1 MQLRLRERAHLGTQ
15 APPSGALGTAA
26 AGSDYFSSD
35 KHYASLARRIVA
47 KLRCGGGWVLIT
59 GDPPADPQAL
69 SEALGNVVGVH
80 YEAVIISC
88 DPELTRHIERT
99 ISVSDGARAAAG
111 AAVTAEPAAAVQS
124 VFVLDGFDRLSDEQI
139 KEICKAT
146 LYCGQISAAGILLA
160 SLDFLARLERP
171 TLHFLK
177 EHLDAQFRVQ
187 EVGDDE
193 AITFL
198 HNQLLLHHDRRIEAH
213 GFRRGILIGVEA
225 SAGVLA
231 AGIGL
236 FIILNLP
243 AEHIRSTPESA
254 GASTS
259 ISKERPILQP
269 PKVGSKN
276 STPVQPAAEAETGSA
291 SATTSPSPVSS
302 TATERPAVVVL
313 DPSADLRPSKST
325 GESPILQP
333 PEESLSNSEPAQPT
347 AKGETRSES
356 LVTPP
361 PPVSSTVVES
371 RATIVAHPL
380 ADLRSSASEFAALV
394 RRGDAFLTSGDITS
408 ARLFYERAADAGS
421 GRAALQL
428 GATFDPIILGYVR
441 AGSGLADPAQ
451 ALSWYRRASDLGMVE
466 AEERIKRVESIIST
480 QDNRSR

>member
-1 MQLRLRERAHLGTQ
+1 MRLARPRQ
-15 APPSGALGTAA
+15 ALIT
-26 AGSDYFSSD
+26 FSSD

-111 AAVTAEPAAAVQS
+111 AAVTAEPAADVQP

-139 KEICKAT
+139 KAICKDT
-146 LYCGQISAAGILLA
+146 LYCGQIPAAGILLA

-276 STPVQPAAEAETGSA
+276 STPVQPAPEAETKSATATMSSLPTSSTISENTATAVTRHSADHPRSESTGQRPILQPPEKSLANSESAQPAAEAETGSA
-291 SATTSPSPVSS
+291 AL
-302 TATERPAVVVL
+302 A
-313 DPSADLRPSKST
+313 
-325 GESPILQP
+325 
-333 PEESLSNSEPAQPT
+333 
-347 AKGETRSES
+347 
-356 LVTPP
+356 TPP
-361 PPVSSTVVES
+361 PPVSSAVVEGAATVV
-371 RATIVAHPL
+371 AHRP
-380 ADLRSSASEFAALV
+380 ADLHSSAAELAALV
-394 RRGDAFLTSGDITS
+394 RRGDEFLTSGDITS

-441 AGSGLADPAQ
+441 SGSGLADPAQ
-451 ALSWYRRASDLGMVE
+451 ALSWYRRARDLGMVE
-466 AEERIKRVESIIST
+466 AEQRIKRFET
-480 QDNRSR
+480 PTLGQHDNRSH